1 MTINQISESIGCSYL
16 AANRLVK
23 KLEKDG
29 LLVPATDAKRNVIYD
44 FRKYLEMVDSQV
56 KRNIVRV
63 NATKMGVEGRRGRFS
78 VAFSLP
84 KDDFCGVLVGR
95 RAHPTLPVAFP

>member
-1 MTINQISESIGCSYL
+1 MIFFSC
-16 AANRLVK
+16 
-23 KLEKDG
+23 
-29 LLVPATDAKRNVIYD
+29 YD
-44 FRKYLEMVDSQV
+44 SPMSGVDSQV

-63 NATKMGVEGRRGRFS
+63 NAPKMGGEGRRGRFS

-84 KDDFCGVLVGR
+84 KDDFCGVLGGR